1 MAKNLSLRQYV
12 YKYPDDNSDSN
23 FILGK
28 ELFESAIMEDI
39 QSIGIQAPRGTKFII
54 NGAEGRIGPTGIFEL
69 DMVIP
74 IYSLKIG
81 EADSANNKILVDIL
95 YTKKGE

>member
-1 MAKNLSLRQYV
+1 MKKNLSLKQYV

-23 FILGK
+23 FILGE
-28 ELFESAIMEDI
+28 ELFEPAIMEDI
-39 QSIGIQAPRGTKFII
+39 QSIGIQAPPGTKFII
-54 NGAEGRIGPTGIFEL
+54 NGAEGRVGPTGIFEL

-74 IYSLKIG
+74 IYSFIVG
-81 EADSANNKILVDIL
+81 EANSANNKILVDML